1 MFTTQKNKREI
12 LPHTLVI
19 LFTFI
24 NNLSR
29 SRRLNM
35 SGILEKAKDSANT
48 AKNKTMS
55 AMGIKKE
62 NPTVVDEL
70 SETCPKLSYQ
80 QVRNS

>member
-1 MFTTQKNKREI
+1 
-12 LPHTLVI
+12 
-19 LFTFI
+19 
-24 NNLSR
+24 
-29 SRRLNM
+29 M
-35 SGILEKAKDSANT
+35 SGMLEKAKDSANS

-80 QVRNS
+80 QVRNI